1 MFTKFIA
8 HLVIFS
14 EAIMMTPNF
23 HTMSQE
29 ETSENMKCTIILEM
43 SPYLCVNTKDGKSK
57 VWPVSTL

>member
-1 MFTKFIA
+1 
-8 HLVIFS
+8 
-14 EAIMMTPNF
+14 MMTPNF